1 MISDST
7 ISKAREQAART
18 LWDVPAA
25 AKADPSTSHRA
36 AAEVTASG
44 VRGQNVRKVAHLV
57 RLHPRC
63 TSREL
68 AATSDARELFIDRYE
83 AGAGD
88 ACPGAAVRRIGQASD
103 YMGRTEL
110 TKDGEGCSSSP
121 ENPRNGWT

>member
-83 AGAGD
+83 AARRLPD
-88 ACPGAAVRRIGQASD
+88 AEALGLVMRAPARRCAESGKQAITWDVPS
-103 YMGRTEL
+103 
-110 TKDGEGCSSSP
+110 
-121 ENPRNGWT
+121 